1 MDCLSGSDP
10 VCILPSYTGFVPGD
24 TAPVIVH
31 KYLHDSS
38 NEKLIESKVYLLTI
52 AGVYENHDP
61 TGAIGGYCPM
71 ETMKDLLPVTWKVS
85 IRSLSFIVADNHK
98 LAAFKQQLYD
108 MGLGEG
114 SVRAAIDDRILNGTV
129 APLESNLKLLRGLE
143 KLFYAAV
150 AAIAFF
156 LCFLLARGRKPEY
169 AVMRLL
175 GESTAQVT
183 IKALLE
189 QLFLCLAGIGL
200 GMLLLVVT
208 GQGSPDIVTGSIV
221 MTCYTLGA
229 AMAVLLTVRV
239 NVMEILRDK
248 E

>member
-1 MDCLSGSDP
+1 
-10 VCILPSYTGFVPGD
+10 
-24 TAPVIVH
+24 
-31 KYLHDSS
+31 
-38 NEKLIESKVYLLTI
+38 
-52 AGVYENHDP
+52 
-61 TGAIGGYCPM
+61 M

-98 LAAFKQQLYD
+98 LAEFKQQLYD

-129 APLESNLKLLRGLE
+129 APLESNLKLLRGLK
-143 KLFYAAV
+143 KLFCAAV

-175 GESTAQVT
+175 GESTAKIT
-183 IKALLE
+183 FKALVE
-189 QLFLCLAGIGL
+189 QLFLCLMGIGL
-200 GMLLLVVT
+200 GMLMLGVI
-208 GQGSPDIVTGSIV
+208 GQGSLNIATCGII
-221 MTCYTLGA
+221 MACYTLGA